1 MHFAR
6 KATVAG
12 NEGEARNGFVVV
24 RGKNP
29 VAKGKTGDVL
39 GFVKEAPGSR
49 EVSEIGLFVVDGIDI
64 LPDTWY
70 LTDGSI
76 MERKAA

>member
-1 MHFAR
+1 MAD
-6 KATVAG
+6 

-29 VAKGKTGDVL
+29 AAKGKTGDVL
-39 GFVKEAPGSR
+39 GFVKEDAGSR
-49 EVSEIGLFVVDGIDI
+49 DVSEIGLFVVDGKEI

-76 MERKAA
+76 TERKAA